1 MLDEA
6 AWLVVA
12 GVAMGFVNNLAG
24 AGGVIGLA
32 AFEWASGLPTQAAN
46 ASLRP
51 AGLTIC
57 LSGAAG
63 FLSKQQ
69 PVPARAFGYGLAAF
83 PGAVAGAVLAVE
95 LPVWVYRATLLTV
108 VTVLLVQA
116 ARRRPRHAHAAAPRL
131 RPMA

>member
-69 PVPARAFGYGLAAF
+69 PVPARAFGYGLPAF
-83 PGAVAGAVLAVE
+83 PGTGAG
-95 LPVWVYRATLLTV
+95 PVPPAAPPRRVYRRT
-108 VTVLLVQA
+108 
-116 ARRRPRHAHAAAPRL
+116 P
-131 RPMA
+131 